1 MEQLKQIKAIKPSQ
15 VSTTDEQEVGPIS
28 EEAKQQK
35 HVMLSELLK
44 KYDEISKK
52 EEIKKQVYEKQV
64 GNKKLL
70 MQELH
75 QVGKKQQMIQEMK

>member
-1 MEQLKQIKAIKPSQ
+1 
-15 VSTTDEQEVGPIS
+15 
-28 EEAKQQK
+28 
-35 HVMLSELLK
+35 MLSELLK

-75 QVGKKQQMIQEMK
+75 QVGKK